1 MLIFYTYSKYANS
14 SPHLK
19 TTHVNTLW
27 EKQQKMKAL
36 HKYLKTTHVNSLYF
50 KLVVTPNS
58 SSNLKTTHVNTL
70 SYCKR
75 IFTIKSPI

>member
-1 MLIFYTYSKYANS
+1 
-14 SPHLK
+14 
-19 TTHVNTLW
+19 
-27 EKQQKMKAL
+27 MKAL

-70 SYCKR
+70 FNNDTFDKVFRGLFKNNPC
-75 IFTIKSPI
+75 